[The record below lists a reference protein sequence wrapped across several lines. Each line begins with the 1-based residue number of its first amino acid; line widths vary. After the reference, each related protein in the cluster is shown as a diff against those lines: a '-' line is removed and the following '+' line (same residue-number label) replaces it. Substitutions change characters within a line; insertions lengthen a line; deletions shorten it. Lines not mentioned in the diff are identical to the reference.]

1 MEPDF
6 QPNGSPIPKPF
17 VPFAEP
23 GKPVFKPNGYPPGM
37 SPPPKT
43 EIGPINNPAGKPG
56 GQGLP
61 ASKPTIPTGKGV
73 RGDNFGRK
81 PIGKPLNVPTPKV
94 PNSGPPVPTVPF
106 LIRKIIEYV
115 LEPQPTSDGTL
126 PDYEQKPEVDDPYPD
141 GNNEP
146 PLDQQECLEILKYP
160 QLQGRPGE
168 GLTQITYYQVSGH
181 KQDNFFQ
188 FPGGVVSV
196 IARKTYISSE
206 CQSFN
211 SGTNGYRREV
221 KEIGRQTGTNNRRS
235 YKLQMRVGA
244 KRTGDGKFVW
254 DGWSTYQTAAFS
266 ISDFPS
272 MPPFDFLMGD
282 SVNIALQYRGT
293 RYFDRFPL
301 EAYPCSEEP
310 KDTQDPNDYDRNQ
323 DDDAVACKWKPEN
336 DPRVEGLRL
345 QEYEYQSFA
354 GCYTENDIP
363 LPAFSTDRLDIPV
376 CVGDTL
382 VKMLNRL
389 AFLEGQSCKST
400 SSKFWN
406 IKKGNQATLYAGIPN
421 MAGAEVALP
430 LGCVNVAI
438 TFDNA
443 AAKSDKSLRDL
454 KRIGSVNAS
463 NQTFVNT
470 MRVWLID
477 AGGNAI
483 TEESL
488 WVPSTLIFIPF
499 RYRAE
504 ICKIRMM
511 PKSMTVTFTVV
522 DTGDRWEAKSMP
534 T

>member
-23 GKPVFKPNGYPPGM
+23 GKPVFKPNGFPPGM

-43 EIGPINNPAGKPG
+43 EIGPINNPTGKPG
-56 GQGLP
+56 QQGRP

-73 RGDNFGRK
+73 RGDNFGKRPITK
-81 PIGKPLNVPTPKV
+81 PPNAPTPRT

-115 LEPQPTSDGTL
+115 LEPQPVSDGTL

-146 PLDQQECLEILKYP
+146 ELDQRECLEVLKYP
-160 QLQGRPGE
+160 QLQGRPGDS
-168 GLTQITYYQVSGH
+168 LTQITYYQVAGH
-181 KQDNFFQ
+181 PQTNFYTM
-188 FPGGVVSV
+188 PGGAVSV

-206 CQSFN
+206 TLSLDSSN
-211 SGTNGYRREV
+211 IGYQREI
-221 KEIGRQTGTNNRRS
+221 KEIARETSSDNSRR
-235 YKLQMRVGA
+235 YKLQVREGYR
-244 KRTGDGKFVW
+244 RTGDGKFVW
-254 DGWSTYQTAAFS
+254 GGWSTWLTRFLPLSQ
-266 ISDFPS
+266 FPS
-272 MPPFDFLMGD
+272 MPSFDYLRGD
-282 SVNIALQYRGT
+282 STNIFLQYAGAY
-293 RYFDRFPL
+293 YFDRFPL
-301 EAYPCSEEP
+301 RAYPCSEEP

-363 LPAFSTDRLDIPV
+363 LPAFSTDRLDMPV
-376 CVGDTL
+376 CVGETL

-389 AFLEGQSCKST
+389 AILEGQACKDA

-406 IKKGNQATLYAGIPN
+406 IKKGNQTTLYAGIPN
-421 MAGAEVALP
+421 IAGAEVALP

-438 TFDNA
+438 TFDNT

-463 NQTFVNT
+463 SQTFVNT

-488 WVPSTLIFIPF
+488 WVPSTLISIPF

-522 DTGDRWEAKSMP
+522 DTGDRWESKPMP
-534 T
+534 A